1 MLIDTHVHLNS
12 HQFEN
17 TVDEVIKR
25 AVANDVQKMIV
36 VGFDHIT
43 NKKAIELAEQYDF
56 IYATVGFHPTEAK
69 KIKEADKE
77 QLLPLLKHPKV
88 VGIGEC
94 GLDFYW
100 DKEHIDKQIEL
111 FKWHIEL
118 SLQYDKPLI
127 IHMRDASEAT
137 YNVLSLFKGIKGI
150 MHCYSGS
157 AEMAPL
163 FMKLGLH
170 ISLGGPVTF
179 KNGRVP
185 KEVAKIVPME
195 KLLVETD
202 SPYLSP
208 HPFRGKQNEPARVK
222 LVAEEIARIKDVPY
236 KVVIN
241 EAIELAKSFA
251 ADDSHKFVNGVL
263 DKVVKQMGLR
273 Q

>member
-12 HQFEN
+12 HQFKDD
-17 TVDEVIKR
+17 VDEVIKR
-25 AVANDVQKMIV
+25 ALANDVKTMIV
-36 VGFDHIT
+36 VGFDHKT
-43 NKKAIELAEQYDF
+43 NQRAIELAEQYDF
-56 IYATVGFHPTEAK
+56 IYATVGFHPTDAK
-69 KIKEADKE
+69 KIKESDKE

-100 DKEHIDKQIEL
+100 DKEHIDKQIKL
-111 FKWHIEL
+111 FQWHIEL
-118 SLQYDKPLI
+118 SLKYDLPLV

-137 YNVLSLFKGIKGI
+137 YNVLSEYEGIKGI

-163 FMKLGLH
+163 FMNLGLH

-185 KEVAKIVPME
+185 KEVAKIVPMDR
-195 KLLVETD
+195 LLVETD

-222 LVAEEIARIKDVPY
+222 LVAEEIARIKELPY
-236 KVVIN
+236 VEIANQTTKN
-241 EAIELAKSFA
+241 ALELFGIKE
-251 ADDSHKFVNGVL
+251 
-263 DKVVKQMGLR
+263 
-273 Q
+273 

>member
-12 HQFEN
+12 HQFEEN
-17 TVDEVIKR
+17 VDEVIKR
-25 AVANDVQKMIV
+25 ALENDVKIMIV
-36 VGFDHIT
+36 VGFDHKT
-43 NKKAIELAEQYDF
+43 NKRAIELADEYEF
-56 IYATVGFHPTEAK
+56 IYATVGFHPTDAS
-69 KIKEADKE
+69 KIEESDKEA
-77 QLLPLLKHPKV
+77 LFPLLKHPKV

-100 DKEHIDKQIEL
+100 DKEHIDKQIDL

-118 SLQYDKPLI
+118 SLKQDLPLI

-137 YNVLSLFKGIKGI
+137 YNVLKEYQGLKGI

-163 FMKLGLH
+163 FIDLGLH

-185 KEVAKIVPME
+185 KEVAKIVPINR
-195 KLLVETD
+195 LLVETD
-202 SPYLSP
+202 APYLSP

-222 LVAEEIARIKDVPY
+222 LVAEEIARIREIPY
-236 KVVIN
+236 
-241 EAIELAKSFA
+241 IEIANQTTKNALQLFGIKE
-251 ADDSHKFVNGVL
+251 
-263 DKVVKQMGLR
+263 
-273 Q
+273 